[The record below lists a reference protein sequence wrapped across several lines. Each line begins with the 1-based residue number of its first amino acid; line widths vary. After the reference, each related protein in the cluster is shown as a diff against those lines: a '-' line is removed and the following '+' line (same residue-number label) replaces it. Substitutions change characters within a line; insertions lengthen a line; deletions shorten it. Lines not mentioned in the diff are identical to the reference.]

1 MHIGQVL
8 SSVRSRL
15 ASPTRS
21 TPTGLFPDSGPQS
34 LPSGLLSVSE
44 RKLFGLRLLFIFEHR
59 SYLWRHSLRCCD
71 FPLGHLPRHHCGVDL
86 SVDADQLPLHRV
98 VRNESTKSTT
108 FSCHGHRPGGIIGII
123 LNTTPHKMLSNSFIY
138 VMPGH
143 CPSLYLCSCLNTH
156 LITF

>member
-1 MHIGQVL
+1 MLHMGQVL
-8 SSVRSRL
+8 SSLRSRL

-21 TPTGLFPDSGPQS
+21 TPTDLCPDSGPQS
-34 LPSGLLSVSE
+34 LPSELLSVSE
-44 RKLFGLRLLFIFEHR
+44 RKFFGFKLLFIFVRR

-98 VRNESTKSTT
+98 VRIESTKSTT
-108 FSCHGHRPGGIIGII
+108 FSCPGHRPGGFIGII
-123 LNTTPHKMLSNSFIY
+123 LNTTLHKMWSNSSIY

-143 CPSLYLCSCLNTH
+143 CP
-156 LITF
+156 